1 MGAGVG
7 AEAGVGLG
15 LGLESYTRTAAVDPA
30 RAFIILGDVR
40 VEHPAAVGVPA
51 IHRVATSQARECS
64 AKAPPVHGVAA
75 LKGFQP
81 PRLCT

>member
-1 MGAGVG
+1 MG

-30 RAFIILGDVR
+30 RALVILGDVR
-40 VEHPAAVGVPA
+40 VEDPAAVGVPA
-51 IHRVATSQARECS
+51 IHRVATSHAWEY
-64 AKAPPVHGVAA
+64 AALTPPPVHGVAA
-75 LKGFQP
+75 LKEFQP

>member
-1 MGAGVG
+1 MG

-51 IHRVATSQARECS
+51 IHRVATSHAWEC
-64 AKAPPVHGVAA
+64 AA
-75 LKGFQP
+75 LKRPLYMGLQ
-81 PRLCT
+81 R